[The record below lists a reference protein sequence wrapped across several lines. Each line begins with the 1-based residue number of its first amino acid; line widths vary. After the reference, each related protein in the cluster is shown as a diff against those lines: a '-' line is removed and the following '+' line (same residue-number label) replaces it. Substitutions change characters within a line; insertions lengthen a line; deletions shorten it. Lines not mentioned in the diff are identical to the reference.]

1 MKGIKKMTSE
11 DKKLELQ
18 ILLEEYKTVSEELRI
33 YVKEMIQCFPYA
45 AILIAIYLG
54 WGIAGDNNQAYSI
67 ANRIQ
72 EYVPYGFVLLSVYF
86 LGLAYI
92 RVGLSRYRAY
102 LENKINEIAGNELMH
117 WDSSFA
123 YTVQSSGFLK
133 LGEAWYARLPTPL
146 LFLGFLIAAGS
157 IIVFTSDI
165 VHKQTVVILSL
176 LLACGLTALYIF
188 FVYPKLIDRANKFVN
203 KGGGLSRN
211 KKK

>member
-1 MKGIKKMTSE
+1 VTIE

-33 YVKEMIQCFPYA
+33 YVKEMIQCFPFA
-45 AILIAIYLG
+45 AILIGIYLG
-54 WGIAGDNNQAYSI
+54 WGVSGDNNQAYSI

-102 LENKINEIAGNELMH
+102 LENKINEIVGSELMH
-117 WDSSFA
+117 WDSDFA
-123 YTVQSSGFLK
+123 YKVQSSGFLK

-146 LFLGFLIAAGS
+146 LFLGFLIAASS

-165 VHKQTVVILSL
+165 VHKQTTIILFL

-188 FVYPKLIDRANKFVN
+188 FVYPKLIDRANKFLN
-203 KGGGLSRN
+203 NSKGSGLAGKKRN
-211 KKK
+211 NSK